1 MTFKELFQTGQCSI
15 SAIDAW
21 SEIWHGRAGMAQ
33 SLQAFLGLSD
43 EEYHVWLVEG
53 NAGLAQTLNRGHMP
67 AYETVYL
74 SWDELTAQLQEI
86 VDAELGPG
94 FTVDLRR
101 QDFYYWDMR
110 LETAHKMNEALSEKI
125 CACLDLRDVDVLVFL
140 EDDWVDNNCL
150 CGLLSKLTHR
160 EVTSSHADDH
170 GVWIICKSL
179 VWSSPEFTA
188 YLLRACLKSSNK
200 DGNEGKSKNLSRNK
214 EFAFTIFPKSAEFVK
229 PAKKTLYHPTA
240 RQHNKFVQFVTLYY
254 FDLSTANL
262 LDLIGKALT
271 RVPSIHQK
279 LLYTGKIVQVEK
291 DHLNSSIP
299 VCNISGCHGY
309 GMRQPHRIYDN
320 VAFDSRY
327 FFPASYPFSSAVSA
341 FCTLCA
347 STIPKVVLSRLRSSF
362 RIRLTSLCKTL
373 SRTLTPV
380 SSFSDHTRK

>member
-188 YLLRACLKSSNK
+188 YLLTKCEHRLRREIGDRHYSLVNQDTACHQLFGFMEALVMLGLLERDKLFVRPDHFAPKVDEEGLETDLLKKVVRSYCTEFLKTAIYGECKAFCPFHKVN
-200 DGNEGKSKNLSRNK
+200 NK
-214 EFAFTIFPKSAEFVK
+214 ESDLQMCSDRYIKEHPDRVKKILEQAGVTMPKE
-229 PAKKTLYHPTA
+229 
-240 RQHNKFVQFVTLYY
+240 
-254 FDLSTANL
+254 
-262 LDLIGKALT
+262 
-271 RVPSIHQK
+271 
-279 LLYTGKIVQVEK
+279 
-291 DHLNSSIP
+291 
-299 VCNISGCHGY
+299 
-309 GMRQPHRIYDN
+309 
-320 VAFDSRY
+320 
-327 FFPASYPFSSAVSA
+327 
-341 FCTLCA
+341 
-347 STIPKVVLSRLRSSF
+347 
-362 RIRLTSLCKTL
+362 
-373 SRTLTPV
+373 
-380 SSFSDHTRK
+380 